1 MEKANDMIK
10 IVFTGPECSGKTTFS
25 QLIAKKYNAPLVQEY
40 AREYLNKLQHPY
52 GYNDLLKIA
61 KGQLQREKLYQK
73 KANDLLICDTNLQV
87 IKIWSNLKFKKCD
100 TFILN
105 NQDLNA
111 YYILCYPDIKW
122 EYDPLRE
129 NPNDRT
135 RILQEYQQELI
146 TQKQKFITLKGSY
159 QDRLESLTSKIDKMI
174 E

>member
-1 MEKANDMIK
+1 MEKANHMIK

-25 QLIAKKYNAPLVQEY
+25 KLIAKKYNAPLVQEY
-40 AREYLNKLQHPY
+40 AREYLNNLQHPY
-52 GYNDLLKIA
+52 GYNDLLQIA
-61 KGQLQREKLYQK
+61 KGQLQQEKLHQK
-73 KANDLLICDTNLQV
+73 KANNLLICDTNLQV
-87 IKIWSNLKFKKCD
+87 IKIWSKLKFKKCD
-100 TFILN
+100 PFILN

-135 RILQEYQQELI
+135 KILQEYQKELI